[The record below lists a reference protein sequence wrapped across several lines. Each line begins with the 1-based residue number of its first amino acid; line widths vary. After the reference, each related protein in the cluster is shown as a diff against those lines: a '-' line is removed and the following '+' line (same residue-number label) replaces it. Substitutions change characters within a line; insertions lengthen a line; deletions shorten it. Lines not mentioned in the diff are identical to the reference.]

1 MFISESLVGFP
12 SIIRLSIILT
22 SLVMNTCREHVVIY
36 RRSLEMEDNG
46 LNQNFILCLES
57 KYLLPGFCS
66 KAIYIHIILNNLIWK
81 GILWWFYLMIENIWG
96 EIILC
101 HSDWI
106 KIIGHVV
113 HYPCAIY
120 ALIYILQK
128 FPAGY
133 CLCNNLL
140 SNSCAILPKAGRFK
154 LRISLIS

>member
-1 MFISESLVGFP
+1 MIVNKLD
-12 SIIRLSIILT
+12 IIG
-22 SLVMNTCREHVVIY
+22 NEHLWRTHCNLQTEFRDGRY
-36 RRSLEMEDNG
+36 S
-46 LNQNFILCLES
+46 LNQNFILCLQS

-66 KAIYIHIILNNLIWK
+66 KAIYIHIILNYLIWK

-96 EIILC
+96 EIVLC

>member
-1 MFISESLVGFP
+1 MMVINLD
-12 SIIRLSIILT
+12 IIGNEHLSRARCNLKT
-22 SLVMNTCREHVVIY
+22 EFRY
-36 RRSLEMEDNG
+36 GRYG
-46 LNQNFILCLES
+46 LNQNFILCLGS
-57 KYLLPGFCS
+57 NYFLPDFYS
-66 KAIYIHIILNNLIWK
+66 EAIYIHIILNDSIWK

-96 EIILC
+96 EIVLC